1 MENNEIKDSGILGYF
16 ELDEIEDL
24 RKQLEEKDE
33 KIKELQEEIDELE
46 DANDDYERELLDVEN
61 IISKYEEDFDKDM
74 IVNDTLVCLATHM
87 TKDGI
92 LTPEL
97 EEWLDNFGR
106 FYADEI

>member
-1 MENNEIKDSGILGYF
+1 
-16 ELDEIEDL
+16 
-24 RKQLEEKDE
+24 
-33 KIKELQEEIDELE
+33 
-46 DANDDYERELLDVEN
+46 
-61 IISKYEEDFDKDM
+61 M
-74 IVNDTLVCLATHM
+74 IVNDTLVCLAKYM